1 MEKAR
6 KCSSKVVIISMLL
19 ICALTANFLVV
30 FAATNEDEST
40 SYFDTLIYILET
52 NTELTD
58 AQYRELLSNT
68 IEENP
73 YFLVSLNDNELDA
86 LEKIYK
92 RVFENLLTIH
102 INTNDVSLT
111 FFGLYLLADLQ
122 TLLDN
127 IPVDLYVEVISSLS
141 DNQLKTVRKLID
153 LNAYQEPFDE
163 FSISIKS
170 IVQDKETIIQ
180 QTEFPISLLRYNI
193 NIIDNF
199 NSIKAY
205 SIHQDKTQ
213 ELESTVFSKK
223 VIHLKTTTVNGFF
236 ILSTEEKV
244 TEEEKPLGLF
254 DFTIDNN
261 RLILS
266 GALLI
271 GVSILISYLMGLAL
285 KTKKQVE
292 A

>member
-193 NIIDNF
+193 NVIDNF